1 MIPKLNR
8 SSRSREYEKYS
19 DTERVRVVIGWLF
32 DGLSHRQLD
41 EEVLHLDSDYTKG
54 WQSMGILHYLGL
66 KKEFRALFKG
76 KSIETAVAELK
87 ETEDSSY
94 QDLIR
99 ILEGIVQPEVI
110 FQQDIESEIVE
121 DYEIRSEGKKT
132 QYYTTRY
139 ERNPQNRQQA
149 IAIHGTKCMACGFDF
164 EKFYGERGEDYI
176 EVHHIVPLA
185 TRDQQVNI
193 DPRTDLIVVCS
204 NCHRMIH
211 RRKNDILTL
220 EGLKRIISDNNV
232 G

>member
-164 EKFYGERGEDYI
+164 EKFYGERGKDYI

>member
-149 IAIHGTKCMACGFDF
+149 IAIHGTRCMACGFDF
-164 EKFYGERGEDYI
+164 EKFYGERGKDYI

-220 EGLKRIISDNNV
+220 EGLKRIISENNM